1 MEKSKSKN
9 SFNKI
14 KKKEIEIKETKEM
27 NKTELKNVLI
37 KEIDRLIIDLK
48 TISKELIVLSN
59 NLEIN
64 NLNDILSTSQILN
77 NMLEISMNKLNNQMN
92 KLHFLNKKRNNNE
105 KEDKKPKINCK
116 ICEYND
122 KFGNIIGYNIK
133 CEIMDKDIIIGPWNR
148 TEVVKKVENK
158 FIRKLSELNLD
169 KETKPED
176 IDKFYEE
183 FKNMIYIKYPPIKL
197 LE

>member
-9 SFNKI
+9 SSNKI
-14 KKKEIEIKETKEM
+14 NKKEIEIKETKEM

>member
-9 SFNKI
+9 SYNKI
-14 KKKEIEIKETKEM
+14 NKKEIEIKETKEM